1 MSEREERE
9 TRKQKSERR
18 MAESRQTYYEIL
30 GVKNDA
36 NINKI
41 DEGYHIQIHKIK
53 QTTERDIDYEKKI
66 HKAHITLT
74 DPKQKRAY
82 DLGIKH
88 GEKEGSKDTYK
99 NQKNRIEPYEKIK
112 I

>member
-1 MSEREERE
+1 MREREKKTRE
-9 TRKQKSERR
+9 QKSEER
-18 MAESRQTYYEIL
+18 MAESKQTYYEIL
-30 GVKNDA
+30 GVEIDA
-36 NINKI
+36 NTDKIN
-41 DEGYHIQIHKIK
+41 EGYHIQLRKIR
-53 QTTERDIDYEKKI
+53 QTTEKDIDYEKKI

-88 GEKEGSKDTYK
+88 GQREGTKDTYK

>member
-1 MSEREERE
+1 MREREKKKTRE
-9 TRKQKSERR
+9 QKSEER
-18 MAESRQTYYEIL
+18 MAESKQTYYEIL
-30 GVKNDA
+30 GVEIDA
-36 NINKI
+36 NTDKIN
-41 DEGYHIQIHKIK
+41 EGYHIQLRKIK
-53 QTTERDIDYEKKI
+53 QTTEKDIDYEKKI

-88 GEKEGSKDTYK
+88 GQREGTKDTYK
-99 NQKNRIEPYEKIK
+99 NQMNRIKPYEKIK

>member
-1 MSEREERE
+1 MREREKKTRE
-9 TRKQKSERR
+9 QKSEER
-18 MAESRQTYYEIL
+18 MAESKQTYYEIL
-30 GVKNDA
+30 GVENDA
-36 NINKI
+36 NTDKIN
-41 DEGYHIQIHKIK
+41 EGYHIQLRKIK
-53 QTTERDIDYEKKI
+53 QTTEKDIDYEKKI

-88 GEKEGSKDTYK
+88 GQSEGTKDTYV
-99 NQKNRIEPYEKIK
+99 NQKNGIEPYEKIK